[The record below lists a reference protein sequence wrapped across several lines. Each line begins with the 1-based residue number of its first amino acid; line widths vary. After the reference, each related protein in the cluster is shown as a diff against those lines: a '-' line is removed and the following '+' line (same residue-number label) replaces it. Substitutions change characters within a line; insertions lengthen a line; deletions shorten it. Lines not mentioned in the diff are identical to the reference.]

1 MNLDNIFTELAK
13 YDTPTMCNAVEAVM
27 GTRSAVGFTK
37 KPVVSA
43 DPSLPCIVG
52 FAATAKIRAA
62 SPPVITPE
70 KVQENRLSY
79 YEYVASA
86 KDPTIIVIEDTD
98 YPNCTGA
105 FWGELNVAI
114 HKGLKLKGTLTN
126 GLLRDIGMLDKGY
139 QVLAGGIGPSHAFV
153 HVTQLNTAVNILGL
167 EVKPGD
173 LIHADL
179 HGAMVVE
186 KKHIEAMPEALKL
199 VVAKEEPILKAA
211 RKKDFNIKK
220 LINLGKLKLLN
231 LDRLNQQMDIQSDG
245 VFDYVEDIT
254 VKSSNGRVIFPVRE
268 PFGNYLSKQFD
279 NPSLADKYSYQVLY
293 DSTPD

>member
-1 MNLDNIFTELAK
+1 
-13 YDTPTMCNAVEAVM
+13 MC
-27 GTRSAVGFTK
+27 
-37 KPVVSA
+37 
-43 DPSLPCIVG
+43 
-52 FAATAKIRAA
+52 IRDR
-62 SPPVITPE
+62 ITPE

-126 GLLRDIGMLDKGY
+126 GLLRDIGMLDKDY

-173 LIHADL
+173 LIHADI

-186 KKHIEAMPEALKL
+186 KKYIEAMPEALKL

-211 RKKDFNIKK
+211 RKNDFDIKK
-220 LINLGKLKLLN
+220 LK
-231 LDRLNQQMDIQSDG
+231 DAW
-245 VFDYVEDIT
+245 
-254 VKSSNGRVIFPVRE
+254 
-268 PFGNYLSKQFD
+268 KQ
-279 NPSLADKYSYQVLY
+279 AQKIK
-293 DSTPD
+293 

>member
-1 MNLDNIFTELAK
+1 MNLDNILIELAK

-37 KPVVSA
+37 KPVVPA
-43 DPSLPCIVG
+43 DPLLPCIVG

-98 YPNCTGA
+98 YPNCIGA

-114 HKGLKLKGTLTN
+114 HKGLKIKGTLTN
-126 GLLRDIGMLDKGY
+126 GLLRDIGMLDKDY
-139 QVLAGGIGPSHAFV
+139 QVLASGIGPSHAFV
-153 HVTQLNTAVNILGL
+153 HVTQLNTSVNILGL
-167 EVKPGD
+167 EVRPGD

-179 HGAMVVE
+179 HGAMVIE
-186 KKHIEAMPEALKL
+186 KKYIEAMPEALKL
-199 VVAKEEPILKAA
+199 VIAKEEPILKAA
-211 RKKDFNIKK
+211 RKNDFDIKK
-220 LINLGKLKLLN
+220 LK
-231 LDRLNQQMDIQSDG
+231 DAW
-245 VFDYVEDIT
+245 
-254 VKSSNGRVIFPVRE
+254 
-268 PFGNYLSKQFD
+268 KQ
-279 NPSLADKYSYQVLY
+279 AQKIK
-293 DSTPD
+293 